1 MGKKK
6 DNEPINVLE
15 WRRVDDPELGSI
27 NTEDIALRD
36 TEVSRKAKSILHG
49 AVASLVHVSA
59 ADILNL
65 PAEERA
71 LLKAKL

>member
-1 MGKKK
+1 M
-6 DNEPINVLE
+6 
-15 WRRVDDPELGSI
+15 GSI

-36 TEVSRKAKSILHG
+36 IEVSRKAKSILYG

-59 ADILNL
+59 ADIMNL